1 MQTMTRV
8 GRFRSVGLLAA
19 ALVYAGATATWAA
32 EESAWD
38 AGQHWGV
45 RLIAGS
51 ARSDAGAM
59 LRAGIEFR
67 LDPGWKTYWRYP
79 GDSGVPPVFDF
90 SASEN
95 LKSVAVLWPAPHRF
109 SDGSG
114 HSIGYERSAIFP
126 LQVVPQNPARPVTL
140 RLKLGYAVCE
150 KLCVPAE
157 AQAELA
163 ITKGATAHD
172 LALGVAEARVPKPA
186 SPDGPITIAAVAHDR
201 TATPRRVLVDV
212 AAPPGPLDLFV
223 EGPTPDWALPLPQ
236 KIEGAA
242 AGQQRFAFAL
252 DGLPPGAAAEG
263 ATLRLTA
270 VAGEQAMETGIRLD

>member
-1 MQTMTRV
+1 MMRA
-8 GRFRSVGLLAA
+8 GRFRSAVFLATGVAMSGAA
-19 ALVYAGATATWAA
+19 APALAA

-45 RLIAGS
+45 RLVAGRV
-51 ARSDAGAM
+51 RSDSGAL

-126 LQVVPQNPARPVTL
+126 LQVVPQN
-140 RLKLGYAVCE
+140 
-150 KLCVPAE
+150 
-157 AQAELA
+157 
-163 ITKGATAHD
+163 
-172 LALGVAEARVPKPA
+172 
-186 SPDGPITIAAVAHDR
+186 
-201 TATPRRVLVDV
+201 
-212 AAPPGPLDLFV
+212 
-223 EGPTPDWALPLPQ
+223 
-236 KIEGAA
+236 
-242 AGQQRFAFAL
+242 
-252 DGLPPGAAAEG
+252 
-263 ATLRLTA
+263 
-270 VAGEQAMETGIRLD
+270 